1 MINSTKTTTNFIIV
15 LFTSAFFMIHFNS
28 YAIEPTLQLHKVDQD
43 NAYGFSVGVTDDL
56 FNKKEF
62 NWAISYNRIE
72 DFTVTWNEDEIDFSL
87 DTIDLML
94 SYRYY
99 PKSYNAFVKSLI
111 FEFQA
116 GVGVA
121 LTENKFEW
129 PELSEEKYFSEQGDI
144 NGVFSFLV
152 HKKFSKE
159 MAIQIGLKHYPDY
172 SEFGDVSSI
181 YIGFSYQFGRK
192 VGY

>member
-1 MINSTKTTTNFIIV
+1 MINSTKTITNFIIV

>member
-1 MINSTKTTTNFIIV
+1 
-15 LFTSAFFMIHFNS
+15 MIHFNS